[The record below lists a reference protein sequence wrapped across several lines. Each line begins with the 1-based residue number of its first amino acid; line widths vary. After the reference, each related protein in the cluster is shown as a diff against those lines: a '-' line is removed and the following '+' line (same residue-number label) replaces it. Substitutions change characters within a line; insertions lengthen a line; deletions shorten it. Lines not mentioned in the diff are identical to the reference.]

1 MQHGTRGTSVSWTRG
16 EKDHLA
22 EHQTPRSSFAPSL
35 RPFLPRCDEYELVH
49 SLDFKLQQK
58 EICCYLYAATDRSS
72 ETMYVVWTGYDD
84 CICKCGESVMGV
96 CGRRWNAFGCGE
108 EWHLYYS
115 RSAKS
120 MRSGGMLPCGN
131 GKVRICGKKQ
141 QRAGGGQ
148 LTTAAT
154 LSPRSWLPRG
164 DRMELLRH
172 GSALCC
178 LK

>member
-115 RSAKS
+115 RCAKS
-120 MRSGGMLPCGN
+120 MSSRGMLPCGN
-131 GKVRICGKKQ
+131 GKVRDPWKAAAASGRWAAHHISHAFPPG
-141 QRAGGGQ
+141 AGF
-148 LTTAAT
+148 LVAT
-154 LSPRSWLPRG
+154 GWSFYVMVVLS
-164 DRMELLRH
+164 
-172 GSALCC
+172 AV
-178 LK
+178 